1 MYFLTKIGVEFMQVI
16 TRKFNVNE
24 YRKMAETG
32 ILTPEDRVELIGGEI
47 IAMSPIG
54 RKHAAAVNR
63 LTNLFPQLLGNK
75 VIVSVQ
81 NSIRLDNYS
90 EPQPDIVLLKPSSDF
105 YESKIPEA
113 EDIYLLIEVADS
125 TIKYDQEIKLPLYAE
140 SNINEL
146 WIVNLN
152 NQTLEVYR
160 QPQDKNYLEQHKNVQ
175 SISPLAFPNITLT
188 INDIFG

>member
-1 MYFLTKIGVEFMQVI
+1 MQVI

-24 YRKMAETG
+24 YRKMAEIG

-63 LTNLFPQLLGNK
+63 LTNLFPPLLANK

-90 EPQPDIVLLKPSSDF
+90 EPQPDIVLLKPRSDF

-113 EDIYLLIEVADS
+113 EDIYLLIEVSDS
-125 TIKYDQEIKLPLYAE
+125 TITYDQEIKLPLYAE
-140 SNINEL
+140 SNINEV

-152 NQTLEVYR
+152 NKTLEVYR
-160 QPQDKNYLEQHKNVQ
+160 QPQDKIYLEQQKNVE
-175 SISPLAFPNITLT
+175 SISPLAFPDVSLT

>member
-1 MYFLTKIGVEFMQVI
+1 MQVI

-24 YRKMAETG
+24 YQKMAETG
-32 ILTPEDRVELIGGEI
+32 ILTPEDRVELIRGEI

-63 LTNLFPQLLGNK
+63 LTNLFPPLLGNK
-75 VIVSVQ
+75 AIISVQ

-90 EPQPDIVLLKPSSDF
+90 EPQPDIVLLKPRSDF

-113 EDIYLLIEVADS
+113 EDIYLLIEISDS

-146 WIVNLN
+146 WIINLN
-152 NQTLEVYR
+152 NKNLEVYR
-160 QPQDKNYLEQHKNVQ
+160 QPQDKTYLEQQKNVK
-175 SISPLAFPNITLT
+175 SISPLAFPDITLT

>member
-1 MYFLTKIGVEFMQVI
+1 MQLI

-24 YRKMAETG
+24 YHKMAETG
-32 ILTPEDRVELIGGEI
+32 ILTPEDRVELIKGEI

-54 RKHAAAVNR
+54 RKHAATVNR
-63 LTNLFPQLLGNK
+63 LNQLLCQKFYNK

-90 EPQPDIVLLKPSSDF
+90 EPQPDIVLLKPRSDF
-105 YESKIPEA
+105 YESKIPEP

-125 TIKYDQEIKLPLYAE
+125 TIKYDQDVKLPLYAE
-140 SNINEL
+140 SKISEV

-152 NQTLEVYR
+152 NKTLEVYR
-160 QPQDKNYLEQHKNVQ
+160 QPQNKTYVEQKKNVQ
-175 SISPLAFPNITLT
+175 SISPIAFPETTLT
-188 INDIFG
+188 INDIFS

>member
-1 MYFLTKIGVEFMQVI
+1 MQLTH
-16 TRKFNVNE
+16 RKFNVNE
-24 YRKMAETG
+24 YHKMAETG
-32 ILTPEDRVELIGGEI
+32 ILTPEDRVELIKGEI

-54 RKHAAAVNR
+54 RKHAASVNR
-63 LTNLFPQLLGNK
+63 LTNLFPSLLGDK

-90 EPQPDIVLLKPSSDF
+90 EPQPDIVLLKPRSDF
-105 YESKIPEA
+105 YESKIPEP

-125 TIKYDQEIKLPLYAE
+125 TIKYDQDVKLPLYAE
-140 SNINEL
+140 SNISEV

-152 NQTLEVYR
+152 NTTLEVYR
-160 QPQDKNYLEQHKNVQ
+160 QPQNKTYLEQQKNIQ
-175 SISPLAFPNITLT
+175 SISPLAFPEIMLT

>member
-1 MYFLTKIGVEFMQVI
+1 MQVI

-24 YRKMAETG
+24 YQKMAETG
-32 ILTPEDRVELIGGEI
+32 ILTPEDRVELIRGEI

-63 LTNLFPQLLGNK
+63 LTNLFPLLLGNK
-75 VIVSVQ
+75 AIISVQ

-105 YESKIPEA
+105 YETKIPEA

-125 TIKYDQEIKLPLYAE
+125 TIQDDQEIKSPLYAK
-140 SNINEL
+140 SNINEV

-152 NQTLEVYR
+152 NKTLEVDR
-160 QPQDKNYLEQHKNVQ
+160 QPSDKNYLEQQKNVN
-175 SISPLAFPNITLT
+175 SISPLAFPDISLT
-188 INDIFG
+188 INDIFGEL